1 MEKLARAPADV
12 VAATAMTLAQ
22 LAGTEDE
29 TLVLLLPA
37 ATTTVVPRETAPLI
51 AVW

>member
-1 MEKLARAPADV
+1 MTSIPWLTVLWAVPMV
-12 VAATAMTLAQ
+12 GAA
-22 LAGTEDE
+22 
-29 TLVLLLPA
+29 LVLLLPA